1 MITPYPE
8 GIVWEKFC
16 LFTGATFNKTNG
28 IPHRIPP
35 PSEEL
40 SDDGSD
46 IDENDIDML
55 HDIDHEKDV
64 FRTKVRT
71 DSDCLHQK
79 EKFFDS
85 NSIATPNIMSTSVK
99 VLEHE
104 HSQNLMVSWT
114 YYDVFKLVHCM
125 VR

>member
-1 MITPYPE
+1 MRR
-8 GIVWEKFC
+8 VLS

-64 FRTKVRT
+64 FRTKVRRDIYFT
-71 DSDCLHQK
+71 LEGK
-79 EKFFDS
+79 LFDS
-85 NSIATPNIMSTSVK
+85 N
-99 VLEHE
+99 
-104 HSQNLMVSWT
+104 
-114 YYDVFKLVHCM
+114 
-125 VR
+125 